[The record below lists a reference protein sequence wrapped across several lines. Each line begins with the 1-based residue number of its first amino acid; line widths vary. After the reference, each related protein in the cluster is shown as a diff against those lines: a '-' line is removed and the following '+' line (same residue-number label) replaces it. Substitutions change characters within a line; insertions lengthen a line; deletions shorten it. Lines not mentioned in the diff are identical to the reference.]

1 MFRER
6 SLLYEFSS
14 ERVFMSF
21 EAIKLPISVDY
32 KQVDWI
38 RAIAFSRRLPE
49 SSQRAIY
56 FIS

>member
-1 MFRER
+1 
-6 SLLYEFSS
+6 
-14 ERVFMSF
+14 MSF